1 VSSAIA
7 LVTSLICISHRL
19 LCAQSFSLEVSC
31 RGLFIEEIL
40 SLFSTAAMVSA
51 TKKSRRSSTTAIPA
65 TPAAAVAA
73 SGTGSYESHG
83 TSGRMLAEV
92 LSHHLGPHLSQED
105 LLVCRLVCKDWC
117 KWLPAERRVVVV
129 RQVRLDENGDIPA
142 LTTIPLIFGAAHTV
156 SLCISERILPDVLR
170 TATMVLGTDI
180 FYRRIKHLLLTST
193 SPLGS
198 KSSTW
203 PFGMPYWPVNLAG
216 MQGLESLTFSGRSAD
231 ADLLRTV
238 AETCTGLTSLVLG
251 LKHEETLAHSTS
263 DQGSSLITR
272 PTGIE
277 AIVKLSSL
285 RRLAL
290 TLEDSP
296 WDWDEEELGASA
308 QLMALAVLT
317 GLTELRLGG
326 AAVHAEAARVFL
338 RAVQGLRCLALVFDA
353 LSGRL
358 HERRELNLW
367 KQLQHVELRL
377 QGRVLESDIPLLAL
391 GLPANL
397 KSLHLRSCTVS
408 AYSLT
413 ALSSLNALTELSFDG
428 WRLAGVPTGEADEY
442 AISATVRSALVGLL
456 AGPLGEGLQV
466 LRMDLYD
473 PSKDI
478 YSAMPRLAETW
489 AQGSLRV
496 LHLVNTDGYSLC
508 STGALASLAGLS
520 GLRDLRVSVKGQACR
535 DDSALRAAWLPPNLT
550 CLELVGVHLPCGE
563 AELSQSGQQLLE
575 ANDFCL
581 RRLGG
586 AEDYSPASASQTR
599 GSVQRQLRE
608 EPAAAAA
615 ADPVY
620 GTWSGR
626 GIVEC
631 RGHARLQRLQRLSLH
646 ACRYGCCSHLQE
658 ALGPLVMPQLTSL
671 ELDDVSGLSE
681 ADLSGLG
688 ALTSLTRLSVC
699 ALGHSNISSSSM
711 VHVSKLVGL
720 RQLRWHAGDSLDVPP
735 HPETIKVRRFV
746 VIAVCKTLLL
756 HKGCIST
763 LYP

>member
-1 VSSAIA
+1 
-7 LVTSLICISHRL
+7 L
-19 LCAQSFSLEVSC
+19 Q
-31 RGLFIEEIL
+31 
-40 SLFSTAAMVSA
+40 
-51 TKKSRRSSTTAIPA
+51 
-65 TPAAAVAA
+65 
-73 SGTGSYESHG
+73 
-83 TSGRMLAEV
+83 V
-92 LSHHLGPHLSQED
+92 LSHHLGPHLLQED
-105 LLVCRLVCKDWC
+105 LLICRLVCRDWC
-117 KWLPAERRVVVV
+117 KWLPAGKGLERPPNDAISFPSSRKLCTDRLSNYHTERRVVVV
-129 RQVRLDENGDIPA
+129 QQVRLDKNSDIPA
-142 LTTIPLIFGAAHTV
+142 LTTIPLIFGAAHTI
-156 SLCISERILPDVLR
+156 SLYISERILPDVLR

-180 FYRRIKHLLLTST
+180 FYRRVKHLLLAST
-193 SPLGS
+193 SPPGS

-203 PFGMPYWPVNLAG
+203 PFGMPFWPVNLAG
-216 MQGLESLTFSGRSAD
+216 MQGLESLTFTGRSAD

-238 AETCTGLTSLVLG
+238 AETCTSLTSLVLG
-251 LKHEETLAHSTS
+251 LRPEETLAHPTS
-263 DQGSSLITR
+263 VQGSSVITR
-272 PTGIE
+272 PTGID
-277 AIVKLSSL
+277 AIIKLSSL

-308 QLMALAVLT
+308 QLMALAALT

-338 RAVQGLRCLALVFDA
+338 RAVQGLQCVALIFDA

-428 WRLAGVPTGEADEY
+428 WRSAGVPGGEADEG
-442 AISATVRSALVGLL
+442 AIAATVCSALAGLL
-456 AGPLGEGLQV
+456 AGPLGKRLEV
-466 LRMDLYD
+466 LRMDVSD

-478 YSAMPRLAETW
+478 YSAIPRLAETW

-496 LHLVNTDGYSLC
+496 LHLVNTDAYSLSC
-508 STGALASLAGLS
+508 TGALASLAGLS
-520 GLRDLRVSVKGQACR
+520 GLRDLRISVKGQACR
-535 DDSALRAAWLPPNLT
+535 DDSVLRAAWLPLNLT

-563 AELSQSGQQLLE
+563 AELSQSGQQLNE

-581 RRLGG
+581 RRLVG
-586 AEDYSPASASQTR
+586 AGEYSPVSARGDEASQTR

-615 ADPVY
+615 ANPDY
-620 GTWSGR
+620 GTWSGK
-626 GIVEC
+626 GNVEC

-646 ACRYGCCSHLQE
+646 ACRYGCCSHLKE
-658 ALGPLVMPQLTSL
+658 ALGPSVLPQLTSL
-671 ELDDVSGLSE
+671 ELDDISGLSE

-688 ALTSLTRLSVC
+688 ALTCLTRLSVC
-699 ALGHSNISSSSM
+699 ALGHSSINSSSM
-711 VHVSKLVGL
+711 AHISNLVGL

-735 HPETIKVRRFV
+735 HPEMIKPLRQLAALDVSSGQWWRMSRWHVTSAFAEMLPYCEM
-746 VIAVCKTLLL
+746 AV
-756 HKGCIST
+756 S
-763 LYP
+763 